1 MDDKEIIA
9 LFLARDEG
17 AIQAAQ
23 RQYGATAPPSPTASW
38 TTGARRRNVSTTRG

>member
-23 RQYGATAPPSPTASW
+23 RQYGGYCAAIAN
-38 TTGARRRNVSTTRG
+38 GILARRRNVSTTRG